1 MITAFARALR
11 QFDDPAF
18 RRPLWRGLAL
28 ALVIFGALWGLMWLL
43 LTRTQFFETVWL
55 DWATQ
60 ALGGLAVIILTFIL
74 FPTVAAAILSLFL
87 DSVITA
93 VERRHYPGLPPPR
106 QPGFGE
112 LAAGAARFI
121 VVAVGLNLI
130 CLPLYLI
137 PGLNLVV
144 FYGLNGYLLG
154 REYFEMVAPR
164 RLLPEAAR
172 ALWRRYRLM
181 AIIAGAVI
189 AFISLLPL
197 INLVAPVVAAAAM
210 THLVEGWRQ
219 HRDDAGATNSE
230 STTTIRRKDSRHHVS
245 PQER

>member
-1 MITAFARALR
+1 MIRAFTRALR

-18 RRPLWRGLAL
+18 RRPLLASIGLA
-28 ALVIFGALWGLMWLL
+28 AVVFTALWGLMWLL
-43 LTRTQFFETVWL
+43 ITRTRFFETVWL

-60 ALGGLAVIILTFIL
+60 ALGGLAVVVLTFIL
-74 FPTVAAAILSLFL
+74 FPTVVAAILSLFL
-87 DSVITA
+87 EGVIAA

-106 QPGFGE
+106 QQGFGE
-112 LAAGAARFI
+112 LAGQAARFI
-121 VVAVGLNLI
+121 AVAVSLNLL

-164 RLLPEAAR
+164 RLLPEAAQR
-172 ALWRRYRLM
+172 LWRRHRLIVI
-181 AIIAGAVI
+181 AAGAVI

-197 INLVAPVVAAAAM
+197 VNLLAPVVAAAAM
-210 THLVEGWRQ
+210 THLVENWRR
-219 HRDDAGATNSE
+219 HDGDAIATGSV
-230 STTTIRRKDSRHHVS
+230 TTTTNR
-245 PQER
+245 